1 MCRLDEQGRKPKK
14 IREECLA
21 LDAFRAGTTFQNA
34 VGLYV
39 FDKQLRLLV
48 MDALERIVVALGWL
62 QGQIGITSELGCG
75 AARSPLGSLTC
86 TKLSHSSRW

>member
-21 LDAFRAGTTFQNA
+21 LDAFRTGTTFQNA